1 MSSPVDAPSEVDAR
15 LFDDPPVMG
24 PETFNV
30 LLYGPP
36 GTGKTTAAATAPGPI
51 VWVNLEGTGAM
62 SYARRL
68 AAERGTELLEMQL
81 RPDEDPRERLRQAV
95 HYCRTNQPGTLVI
108 DTWGKVRG
116 QLAQAI
122 GGDSPSLPE
131 WGMIGK
137 ELRTILQTLRDM
149 PVNVVLICHE
159 AITEEDGAVIIQP
172 EIGGRSTGEAMAEV
186 DIVGYTGIVEED
198 GKRVYMARL
207 IDGNGRR
214 AKDRSGALGTHR
226 ELDLSEWLETFKA
239 ALATDLSDVP
249 FLTSEEDKEQ
259 TDD

>member
-1 MSSPVDAPSEVDAR
+1 MTVPPTIKAPER
-15 LFDDPPVMG
+15 IFDDPPVMG
-24 PETFNV
+24 PEHFNV

-51 VWVNLEGTGAM
+51 VWINLEGTGAM
-62 SYARRL
+62 AYARRV

-95 HYCRTNQPGTLVI
+95 AYSQTNEVGTIVI

-137 ELRTILQTLRDM
+137 ELRTILQTLRDL
-149 PVNVVLICHE
+149 PLSVVLICHE
-159 AITEEDGAVIIQP
+159 EIKDDEGAVLIQP
-172 EIGGRSTGEAMAEV
+172 EIGGRSTSEAMAEV
-186 DIVGYTGIVEED
+186 DIVGYTGVVEQE
-198 GKRVYMARL
+198 GERHYMARL
-207 IDGNGRR
+207 MDGAGRR

-226 ELDLSEWLETFKA
+226 ELDLTEWLSVFQE
-239 ALATDLSDVP
+239 ALKTDLSDIP
-249 FLTSEEDKEQ
+249 FINDDDKEQ
-259 TDD
+259 EDEG

>member
-1 MSSPVDAPSEVDAR
+1 MTTTEAK

-24 PETFNV
+24 PESFNV

-51 VWVNLEGTGAM
+51 VWINLEGSGAM
-62 SYARRL
+62 AYARRV

-81 RPDEDPRERLRQAV
+81 RPEDDPRDRLRQAV
-95 HYCRTNQPGTLVI
+95 AYSQANEVGTIVI

-137 ELRTILQTLRDM
+137 ELRTILQTLRDL

-159 AITEEDGAVIIQP
+159 QITEDEGAVLIQP
-172 EIGGRSTGEAMAEV
+172 EVGGRSTGEAMAEV
-186 DIVGYTGIVEED
+186 DIVGYTGIVEDD
-198 GKRVYMARL
+198 GERIYMARL
-207 IDGNGRR
+207 VDGNGRR

-226 ELDLSEWLETFKA
+226 QLDLSEWLEQFKA
-239 ALATDLSDVP
+239 ALATDLSDIP
-249 FLTSEEDKEQ
+249 FLNNDDEEEQ
-259 TDD
+259 E

>member
-1 MSSPVDAPSEVDAR
+1 MTVPPTIKAPER
-15 LFDDPPVMG
+15 IFDDPPVMG
-24 PETFNV
+24 PEHFNV

-51 VWVNLEGTGAM
+51 VWINLEGTGAM
-62 SYARRL
+62 AYARRV

-95 HYCRTNQPGTLVI
+95 AYSQGNDIGTIVI

-137 ELRTILQTLRDM
+137 ELRTILQTLRDL
-149 PVNVVLICHE
+149 PLNVVLICHE
-159 AITEEDGAVIIQP
+159 AITEDEGSVLIQP
-172 EIGGRSTGEAMAEV
+172 EIGGRSTAEAMAEV
-186 DIVGYTGIVEED
+186 DVLGYTGIVEDEGD
-198 GKRVYMARL
+198 RIYMARL
-207 IDGNGRR
+207 VDGGGRR

-226 ELDLSEWLETFKA
+226 QLDLTEWLSVFQD
-239 ALATDLSDVP
+239 ALKTDLSDIP
-249 FLTSEEDKEQ
+249 FINDDKEQ
-259 TDD
+259 ADEG

>member
-1 MSSPVDAPSEVDAR
+1 MTTAEAK

-24 PETFNV
+24 PESFNV

-51 VWVNLEGTGAM
+51 VWINLEGSGAM
-62 SYARRL
+62 AYARRV

-81 RPDEDPRERLRQAV
+81 RPEDDPRDRLRQAV
-95 HYCRTNQPGTLVI
+95 AYSQANEVGTIVI

-137 ELRTILQTLRDM
+137 ELRTILQTLRDL

-159 AITEEDGAVIIQP
+159 QITEDEGAVLIQP
-172 EIGGRSTGEAMAEV
+172 EVGGRSTGEAMAEV
-186 DIVGYTGIVEED
+186 DIVGYTGIVEDD
-198 GKRVYMARL
+198 GERIYMARL
-207 IDGNGRR
+207 VDGNGRR

-226 ELDLSEWLETFKA
+226 QLDLSEWLEQFKA
-239 ALATDLSDVP
+239 ALATDLSDIP
-249 FLTSEEDKEQ
+249 FLDTDDNKEQ
-259 TDD
+259 E

>member
-1 MSSPVDAPSEVDAR
+1 MTKTKEKPVDI
-15 LFDDPPVMG
+15 FDSPPALG

-51 VWVNLEGTGAM
+51 VWVNLEGAGAM
-62 SYARRL
+62 AYARRV

-81 RPDEDPRERLRQAV
+81 RPDEDPRDRLRDAV
-95 HYCRTNQPGTLVI
+95 IYAQGHEVGTVVV

-116 QLAQAI
+116 QLAQAV

-131 WGMIGK
+131 WGLIGK
-137 ELRTILQTLRDM
+137 ELRTILQTLRDL

-159 AITEEDGAVIIQP
+159 AHKQDGEKLIVEP
-172 EIGGRSTGEAMAEV
+172 EIGGRSTAEAMAEV
-186 DIVGYTGIVEED
+186 DVLGYTGVVEDD
-198 GKRVYMARL
+198 GERTYMARL
-207 IDGNGRR
+207 VEGNGRR

-226 ELDLSEWLETFKA
+226 QLDLSEWLETFRA
-239 ALATDLSDVP
+239 ALATDLSDIP
-249 FLTSEEDKEQ
+249 FLDTDDKEQ
-259 TDD
+259 E

>member
-1 MSSPVDAPSEVDAR
+1 MTKTAEK
-15 LFDDPPVMG
+15 LFDDPPALG
-24 PETFNV
+24 PEHFNV

-51 VWVNLEGTGAM
+51 VWINLEGTGAM
-62 SYARRL
+62 AYARRV
-68 AAERGTELLEMQL
+68 AAERGTDLLEMQL

-95 HYCRTNQPGTLVI
+95 AYAQTNDVGTIVI

-137 ELRTILQTLRDM
+137 ELRTILQTLRDL
-149 PVNVVLICHE
+149 PLNVVLICHE
-159 AITEEDGAVIIQP
+159 QITEDEGAVLIQP
-172 EIGGRSTGEAMAEV
+172 EIGGRSTSEAMAEV
-186 DIVGYTGIVEED
+186 DIVAYTGIKDDEGE
-198 GKRVYMARL
+198 RIYMARL
-207 IDGNGRR
+207 VDGNGRR

-226 ELDLSEWLETFKA
+226 ELDLTEWLGTFTE
-239 ALATDLSDVP
+239 ALSTDLSDIP
-249 FLTSEEDKEQ
+249 FLDTDNDEDKEQ
-259 TDD
+259 A

>member
-1 MSSPVDAPSEVDAR
+1 MIDAPREIESR

-24 PETFNV
+24 PESFNV

-51 VWVNLEGTGAM
+51 VWINLEGSGAM
-62 SYARRL
+62 AYARRV

-81 RPDEDPRERLRQAV
+81 RPEDDPRDRLRQAV
-95 HYCRTNQPGTLVI
+95 AYSQANEVGTIVI

-137 ELRTILQTLRDM
+137 ELRTILQTLRDL

-159 AITEEDGAVIIQP
+159 QITEDEGAVLIQP
-172 EIGGRSTGEAMAEV
+172 EVGGRSTGEAMAEV
-186 DIVGYTGIVEED
+186 DIVGYTGIVEDD
-198 GKRVYMARL
+198 GERIYMARL
-207 IDGNGRR
+207 VDGNGRR

-226 ELDLSEWLETFKA
+226 QLDLSEWLEQFKA
-239 ALATDLSDVP
+239 ALATDLSDIP
-249 FLTSEEDKEQ
+249 FLNNDDEEEQ
-259 TDD
+259 E

>member
-1 MSSPVDAPSEVDAR
+1 MSAEK
-15 LFDDPPVMG
+15 LFDDPPALG
-24 PETFNV
+24 PEHFNV

-51 VWVNLEGTGAM
+51 VWINLEGTGAM
-62 SYARRL
+62 AFARRK
-68 AAERGTELLEMQL
+68 AAERGTDLLEMQL

-95 HYCRTNQPGTLVI
+95 AYSQANDVGTIVI

-137 ELRTILQTLRDM
+137 ELRVILQTLRDL
-149 PVNVVLICHE
+149 PLNVVLICHE
-159 AITEEDGAVIIQP
+159 QITEDEGSVLIQP
-172 EIGGRSTGEAMAEV
+172 EIGGRSTQEAMAEV
-186 DIVGYTGIVEED
+186 DIVGYTGIKDEE
-198 GKRVYMARL
+198 GERIYMARL
-207 IDGNGRR
+207 VEGNGRR

-226 ELDLSEWLETFKA
+226 QLDLTEWLETFKG
-239 ALATDLSDVP
+239 ALSTDLSDIP
-249 FLTSEEDKEQ
+249 FLDTDNDEDKEQ
-259 TDD
+259 A

>member
-1 MSSPVDAPSEVDAR
+1 MTKTKEKPVDI
-15 LFDDPPVMG
+15 FDSPPALG

-51 VWVNLEGTGAM
+51 VWVNLEGAGAM
-62 SYARRL
+62 AYARRV

-81 RPDEDPRERLRQAV
+81 RPDEDPRDRLRDAV
-95 HYCRTNQPGTLVI
+95 IYAQGHEVGTVVV

-116 QLAQAI
+116 QLARAI

-137 ELRTILQTLRDM
+137 ELRTILQTLRDL

-159 AITEEDGAVIIQP
+159 EIKDDEGAVLIQP
-172 EIGGRSTGEAMAEV
+172 EIGGRSTAEAMAEV
-186 DIVGYTGIVEED
+186 DILGYTGVVEED
-198 GKRVYMARL
+198 GQRKFMARL
-207 IDGNGRR
+207 VDGNGRR

-226 ELDLSEWLETFKA
+226 ELDLSEWLDTFTE
-239 ALATDLSDVP
+239 ALSTDLSDIP
-249 FLTSEEDKEQ
+249 FLETDESENESKE
-259 TDD
+259 

>member
-1 MSSPVDAPSEVDAR
+1 MTKTKAAPDI
-15 LFDDPPVMG
+15 FDNPPALG
-24 PETFNV
+24 PEHFNV

-51 VWVNLEGTGAM
+51 VWINLEGTGAM
-62 SYARRL
+62 AYARRV

-95 HYCRTNQPGTLVI
+95 AYALTDEVGTIVV
-108 DTWGKVRG
+108 DTWGKVRS

-122 GGDSPSLPE
+122 GGDDVSLPQ

-137 ELRTILQTLRDM
+137 ELRTILQTLRDL

-159 AITEEDGAVIIQP
+159 AHKQDGEKLIVEP
-172 EIGGRSTGEAMAEV
+172 EIGGRSTAEAMAEV
-186 DIVGYTGIVEED
+186 DVLGYTGVVEDD
-198 GKRVYMARL
+198 GERTYMARL
-207 IDGNGRR
+207 IEGNGRR

-226 ELDLSEWLETFKA
+226 QLDLSEWLETFRD
-239 ALATDLSDVP
+239 ALKTDLSDIP
-249 FLTSEEDKEQ
+249 FLDNDESKEQ
-259 TDD
+259 E

>member
-1 MSSPVDAPSEVDAR
+1 MSAKTKER
-15 LFDDPPVMG
+15 EETIFDRPPALG
-24 PETFNV
+24 PEHFNV

-51 VWVNLEGTGAM
+51 VWINLEGTGAM
-62 SYARRL
+62 AYARRV

-81 RPDEDPRERLRQAV
+81 GPDEDPRERLRQAV
-95 HYCRTNQPGTLVI
+95 AYTHGHDVGTIVI

-116 QLAQAI
+116 QLASAI

-137 ELRTILQTLRDM
+137 ELRTILQTLRDL

-159 AITEEDGAVIIQP
+159 QITEDEGSVLIQP
-172 EIGGRSTGEAMAEV
+172 EIGGRSTAEAMAEV
-186 DIVGYTGIVEED
+186 DVLGYTGIVED
-198 GKRVYMARL
+198 QGDRIYMARL
-207 IDGNGRR
+207 VDGGGRR

-226 ELDLSEWLETFKA
+226 QLDLSEWLETFKA
-239 ALATDLSDVP
+239 ALATDLSDIP
-249 FLTSEEDKEQ
+249 FLDNDDDKEQ
-259 TDD
+259 ADEG